1 MVKVFFTEKENNN
14 ITGAAWLSSVRA
26 VKCLVQSFNE
36 RNSRSMLVN
45 FFFNIKIPL
54 IDYC

>member
-1 MVKVFFTEKENNN
+1 MTIVFFLVKDNIN

-36 RNSRSMLVN
+36 RNSRFILVN
-45 FFFNIKIPL
+45 FLLNMKIPL
-54 IDYC
+54 INYG